1 MVYKECDISGVWI
14 IEPKV
19 FNDARGYFMEAFKQE
34 EFEAHVG
41 KVDFVQ
47 DNESRS
53 SRGVLRGLHYQLPPF
68 SQAKLVRVVKGRVL
82 DIAVDL
88 RKDSPTFGKYI
99 SVELSDENKRQLFIP
114 QGFAHGFHVL
124 SEEAVF
130 TYKVDNPYRP
140 AYERGIRYDDP
151 QIAVDWKIEP
161 DEQLSLSEK
170 DQKAPLFGEAELD
183 NLSDKKLKRTY
194 LVTGAAGFIG
204 ANFIKYMLA
213 NHDDVRIVI
222 LDSLTY
228 AGNYKTIEK
237 DIDEYRCFFEYGSIN
252 DTDLIRRLFEKY
264 PITNVVNFAAESH
277 VDRSIMNPG
286 LFVETNVLGT
296 QALLDGAKKAW
307 TVGKDSVGYPVWR
320 EGVRFHQVSTD
331 EVYGSLGAEG
341 YFTETT
347 PLAPHSPYSASKTG
361 ADLLVLA
368 YKDTYKMPVSITRCS
383 NNYGPYHFPEKLIP
397 LLIKNIL
404 EGKSLPIY
412 GDGSNVRDW
421 LYVEDHCKAI
431 DWVVSKGRVGE
442 IYNVGGHNEKTNLEI
457 VKLVIRTIRSL
468 MEELPAY
475 RQVLKKRVIGAD
487 GELSVDWINDSLIT
501 FVKDRL
507 GHDQRYAIDP
517 TKIHDELGWIPE
529 TSFEEGI
536 KKTIGWYLDNQKWV
550 EDIVEGSYEQYY
562 NKQYYGKEE

>member
-19 FNDARGYFMEAFKQE
+19 FNDVRGYFMEAFKQE

-307 TVGKDSVGYPVWR
+307 TVGKDPVGYPVWR

-468 MEELPAY
+468 MEEHPAY
-475 RQVLKKRVIGAD
+475 RQVLKKRVIAAD

-550 EDIVEGSYEQYY
+550 EDIVDGSYEQYY

>member
-307 TVGKDSVGYPVWR
+307 TVGNDSVGYPVWR

-331 EVYGSLGAEG
+331 EVYGSLGTEG

-468 MEELPAY
+468 MEEHPVY

-550 EDIVEGSYEQYY
+550 EDIVDGSYEQYY

>member
-468 MEELPAY
+468 MEEHPVY

-550 EDIVEGSYEQYY
+550 EDIVDGSYEQYY